1 MAKHGKRYEAAI
13 KTVEK
18 GRVYGVREALDLVKK
33 NATAGF
39 DETVDVAVSLGVDPR
54 HGDQMVR
61 GTTNL
66 PHGTGK
72 KRTVAVFAKGD
83 AAKAAEEAGADVVGD
98 DDLIKRIQEG
108 WRGFDILV
116 ATPDMM
122 RSVGQLGK
130 LLGPRMP
137 SPKAG
142 TVTPN
147 VAQVVG
153 EIKSASRAEFRVE
166 KAGIVHSPI
175 GKASFTVEDLEA
187 NLTALMVALYKA
199 KPAAAKGR
207 YFKRLTVSST
217 MGPGVT
223 VEIGAAQALG
233 EGKQIAS

>member
-1 MAKHGKRYEAAI
+1 MAKHGKRYNAAV

-18 GRVYGVREALDLVKK
+18 GRYYGIREAFELVKK

-66 PHGTGK
+66 PYGTGK

-83 AAKAAEEAGADVVGD
+83 AARAAEEAGADVVGD

-122 RSVGQLGK
+122 RSVGALGK

-147 VAQVVG
+147 VGQVVQ

-166 KAGIVHSPI
+166 KAGIVHSAI
-175 GKASFTVEDLEA
+175 GKASFPVEHLEA
-187 NLTALMVALYKA
+187 NLAALMVALYKA

-207 YFKRLTVSST
+207 YFKAVTVSST
-217 MGPGVT
+217 MGPGVPI
-223 VEIGAAQALG
+223 EISAAQALG
-233 EGKQIAS
+233 EGKAVS